1 MQVSLQNFLEIF
13 VCLIVME
20 YFGKVLIVV
29 EGWSFN
35 FYEVYGNEGN
45 NLNQV
50 YNRGLEM
57 CDSYGDFTGSWI
69 RKFRLEG
76 ESYYEWG

>member
-50 YNRGLEM
+50 YN
-57 CDSYGDFTGSWI
+57 
-69 RKFRLEG
+69 
-76 ESYYEWG
+76 